1 MIELQDGKIPFSKM
15 TISNAIKQALQ
26 EAVGKLD

>member
-1 MIELQDGKIPFSKM
+1 M

-26 EAVGKLD
+26 EAVGKLDWPKSLYYI